1 MTDAGEGAFEELCGL
16 IAAGRHR
23 EARETLNAIRA
34 EADAASSRRI
44 AIMEGMLDALEEREE
59 QLASLVAELAVL
71 RAAQEE
77 RAGRLEQ
84 ENTGLRRDLIRQ
96 IRQSAGLTR
105 NPAMQAIFRQIE
117 RVADVPVSLL
127 ITGETGTGKGLIAQY
142 IHYTGSR
149 ARFPLVSLNCASI
162 PAPLLESE
170 LFGIEKGVASGV
182 SARTGY
188 FETASGGTLFLDEI
202 GDMPLESQAKILKAL
217 ESGSVTRVGGR
228 RPVNV
233 NLRLITATHRN
244 LEEACA
250 RGTFRQD
257 LFFRLNVIR
266 LDLPPLRDRRE
277 DIPLLAAHFLESA
290 TLRYRLK
297 PLRFAPE
304 ALRLLE
310 EYPWPGNVRELEHEV
325 ERAAL
330 LAASAVIGPADLS
343 ARLFSPAGERAGERG
358 GEESGVL
365 PLPPPAWI
373 DASET
378 LSRKLHKYPDL
389 LSGIIQRLTAYTPR
403 SASLWDA
410 FPGEREK
417 PVSRPPREGKRDARA
432 SLQSMETELIRE
444 TLENCGG
451 NKSEAA
457 RRLGITREGLRK
469 KMRRLGLSPD
479 V

>member
-1 MTDAGEGAFEELCGL
+1 MNDLPVSLFEELCGH
-16 IAAGRHR
+16 ISSGRHK
-23 EARETLNAIRA
+23 EAREALRAGRA
-34 EADAASSRRI
+34 EADAAGLLKI
-44 AIMEGMLDALEEREE
+44 GALESMLGVLEDREE
-59 QLASLVAELAVL
+59 RLASLVAELSAL

-96 IRQSAGLTR
+96 IRQTAGMTR
-105 NPAMQAIFRQIE
+105 SPAMQTVFRQIE

-142 IHYTGSR
+142 IHYSGSR
-149 ARFPLVSLNCASI
+149 ARFPLVSLNCAAI

-182 SARTGY
+182 SARIGH
-188 FETASGGTLFLDEI
+188 FEASSGGTLFLDEI
-202 GDMPLESQAKILKAL
+202 GDMPLESQAKILKVL
-217 ESGSVTRVGGR
+217 ESGGVVRVGGR
-228 RPVNV
+228 RPISVD
-233 NLRLITATHRN
+233 LRLITATHRD

-250 RGTFRQD
+250 QGSFRRD

-266 LDLPPLRDRRE
+266 LHLPPLRERRA
-277 DIPLLAAHFLESA
+277 DIAPLAASFLESA

-297 PLRFAPE
+297 PMRFAPE

-330 LAASAVIGPADLS
+330 LTPSSVIGRPDLS
-343 ARLFSPAGERAGERG
+343 ARLRGLAEEKESEKAGAT
-358 GEESGVL
+358 
-365 PLPPPAWI
+365 PLPQPAWI
-373 DASET
+373 SASAG
-378 LSRKLHKYPDL
+378 LSRKLRKYPDL
-389 LSGIIQRLTAYTPR
+389 HVGIIRRLMNYTSKSVNPPEKALEEKIPEADER
-403 SASLWDA
+403 SA
-410 FPGEREK
+410 
-417 PVSRPPREGKRDARA
+417 PPSQARL
-432 SLQSMETELIRE
+432 SLQNAERELIRQ
-444 TLENCGG
+444 TLGDCGG

-469 KMRRLGLSPD
+469 KLKRLGMVYPG
-479 V
+479 